1 MANITQEQKKQISPA
16 IKAVLKEY
24 GMKGTIGIKNY
35 TMLVVNL
42 KAGELDLLGA
52 LQKYNDYRAKLHDQK
67 SINVGGN
74 EEVNHYWIVDQMNE
88 IEENKIAQFY
98 KKLINAMKSAGWYN
112 KSDINTDYF
121 DTAYYLS
128 INVGRWDRDYVLQDK
143 LSA

>member
-1 MANITQEQKKQISPA
+1 MAYITQEQKKQISPA

-24 GMKGTIGIKNY
+24 GMKGTIGIRDHKK
-35 TMLVVNL
+35 LVVNL
-42 KAGELDLLGA
+42 NAGQLDLLGA
-52 LQKYNDYRAKLHDQK
+52 LQKYNDERAKLHDKK

-74 EEVNHYWIVDQMNE
+74 EEVNTFWIVDQMNE
-88 IEENKIAQFY
+88 IAENKIAQFY
-98 KKLINAMKSAGWYN
+98 KKLINAMKSAGWYDE
-112 KSDINTDYF
+112 SDCMSDYF